1 MPVLLTLVD
10 EPARGTDAPL
20 PVPVRLRSQIV
31 DELEAAIQGD
41 GSSHFRA
48 HTLVRQRS
56 NERSLLLPLGALNGG
71 MLGEGPIDADQ
82 LGGSTGL
89 GDGSGLGSGSG
100 PDGGN
105 GLGGGSVLDGGSK
118 DGSGIVLDG
127 GSALGG
133 GSRLYSGRGL
143 DVADGRGLGTSL
155 DEVISPGEMSDARAK
170 AEVPDEASAKALSD
184 DPNVAEVPERE
195 PEAAVEQ
202 EDEVVPR
209 VLGWVDRQSEAAQQ
223 IEGALPAGGADANE
237 AEVEEAVSKEDGT
250 GAGKRTDDLR
260 SASLDARI
268 ARGRGRAVGRFRVP
282 IIDSD
287 SD

>member
-1 MPVLLTLVD
+1 MMPVLLTLVD

-20 PVPVRLRSQIV
+20 PVPIRLRSQIV

-82 LGGSTGL
+82 LGGSVL
-89 GDGSGLGSGSG
+89 
-100 PDGGN
+100 DGGN

-170 AEVPDEASAKALSD
+170 AEVPDEASAEALSD

-195 PEAAVEQ
+195 PQAAVEQ

>member
-20 PVPVRLRSQIV
+20 PVPIRLRSQIV

-82 LGGSTGL
+82 LGGSGPDGGNGL
-89 GDGSGLGSGSG
+89 GGGSVL
-100 PDGGN
+100 DGGN

-170 AEVPDEASAKALSD
+170 AEVPDEASAEALSD